1 MIRRLVATIAALVVG
16 AATAVAADSPLG
28 AWKTVDEKSGKTV
41 SEVQVYDQGGK
52 LFGKIV
58 RLTEPTD
65 ANGKPKL
72 CTKCQ
77 GADKDQPIVGL
88 IILKGLSADGDRYKG
103 GTITDPEDGK
113 VYKSELW
120 REGDTLR
127 VRGYLGLFYR
137 TQTWQKDQVSRFQRQ
152 WTLLPR
158 PSSRRRRPRNLPR
171 RSRAR
176 I

>member
-1 MIRRLVATIAALVVG
+1 MMRRLVATIAVLVVG

-28 AWKTVDEKSGKTV
+28 AWKTVDEKSGKIV

-137 TQTWQKDQVSRFQRQ
+137 TQTWQKG
-152 WTLLPR
+152 
-158 PSSRRRRPRNLPR
+158 N
-171 RSRAR
+171 
-176 I
+176 

>member
-1 MIRRLVATIAALVVG
+1 MMRRLVATIAALVVG

-28 AWKTVDEKSGKTV
+28 AWKTVDEKS
-41 SEVQVYDQGGK
+41 
-52 LFGKIV
+52 GKIV

-127 VRGYLGLFYR
+127 VRGYLGVFYR
-137 TQTWQKDQVSRFQRQ
+137 TQTWQKG
-152 WTLLPR
+152 
-158 PSSRRRRPRNLPR
+158 N
-171 RSRAR
+171 
-176 I
+176 